1 MSFNSI
7 IVGRRIEEGS
17 SKKYP
22 PAIGPAVG
30 MKCDQCGCK
39 FHVGGPIWTEP
50 MHDLDFVKSLKEMV
64 KSNQDSYKTSQR
76 IIGENLSNSNE

>member
-39 FHVGGPIWTEP
+39 FIVGGPIWTEP